1 MDRLRRHGRMALL
14 TSAVLALAALFGSA
28 VASAAEVTVYKS
40 PTCGCCKAWIAHL
53 EENGFEVEAR
63 DVPDVVPHK
72 IEHGVTPQLA
82 SCHTAVVDGYV
93 IEGHVPAG
101 DIRRLLAE
109 RPAVKGLSVPGMPV
123 GSPGMEQGDRVDPY
137 DVLSFDEAGRTRVFS
152 SHR

>member
-1 MDRLRRHGRMALL
+1 MVNTMKKLSRSVPQVAV
-14 TSAVLALAALFGSA
+14 VLALLLGPPAAF
-28 VASAAEVTVYKS
+28 AAEVTVYKS
-40 PTCGCCKAWIAHL
+40 PTCGCCKAWIEHL

-82 SCHTAVVDGYV
+82 SCHTALVDGYV

-123 GSPGMEQGDRVDPY
+123 GSPGMEHGDRVDPY
-137 DVLSFDEAGRTRVFS
+137 DVLSFGDDGKTEVYS
-152 SHR
+152 SYR